1 MSSSLAT
8 DVARH
13 HEMPTVDAASVD
25 AVLAAAADR
34 VVVLFFRGDLARWP
48 ETADLA
54 VVLPQLIK
62 AFPGRLTA
70 AIVAAEAERDL
81 MRRFGVSVCPSLAL
95 VRPGRTLGVIPKIQ
109 DWSSYVAR
117 ITAMLADDDL
127 RAATPELQK

>member
-13 HEMPTVDAASVD
+13 HDMPTVDAASVD

-34 VVVLFFRGDLARWP
+34 VVVLFFRGDTARWP

-70 AIVAAEAERDL
+70 AVVAADAERDL
-81 MRRFGVSVCPSLAL
+81 MRRFGVTVCPSLAL
-95 VRPGRTLGVIPKIQ
+95 ARPGRTLGVIPKIQ
-109 DWSSYVAR
+109 DWSSYVAK
-117 ITAMLADDDL
+117 ITALLADDDL
-127 RAATPELQK
+127 RAATPEVQT

>member
-1 MSSSLAT
+1 MGSSLAT

-34 VVVLFFRGDLARWP
+34 VVVLFFRGDTARWP

-62 AFPGRLTA
+62 AFSGRLTA
-70 AIVAAEAERDL
+70 AVVAAEAERDL
-81 MRRFGVSVCPSLAL
+81 MRRFGVTVCPSLAL
-95 VRPGRTLGVIPKIQ
+95 ARPDRTLGVIPKIQ
-109 DWSSYVAR
+109 DWSSYIAR
-117 ITAMLADDDL
+117 IGAMLADDA
-127 RAATPELQK
+127 RVAEPEAQS

>member
-1 MSSSLAT
+1 MSPSLANE
-8 DVARH
+8 VARQH
-13 HEMPTVDAASVD
+13 DMPSVD
-25 AVLAAAADR
+25 ATTVDQVLVAAADR
-34 VVVLFFRGDLARWP
+34 VVVLFFRGDTARWP

-95 VRPGRTLGVIPKIQ
+95 ARPDRTLGVIPKIQ
-109 DWSSYVAR
+109 DWSSYIAK
-117 ITAMLADDDL
+117 ITALLADDS
-127 RAATPELQK
+127 RAATAELQS